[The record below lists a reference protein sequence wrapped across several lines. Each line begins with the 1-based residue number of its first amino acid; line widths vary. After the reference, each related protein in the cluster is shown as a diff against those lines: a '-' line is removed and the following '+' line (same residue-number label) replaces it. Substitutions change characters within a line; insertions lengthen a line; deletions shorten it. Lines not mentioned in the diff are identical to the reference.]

1 MFCGNGG
8 SAADAQHLA
17 SEFVVRVND
26 RRQAL
31 AAIALTTDSSAL
43 TSCGNDLG
51 FSHIFERQV
60 EALGRPG
67 DLLILHSTSGDSE
80 NLLFA
85 AEAARKAGVGTAA
98 LLAKGGGALR
108 DKVDLALVVPT
119 HSTQRAQ
126 ELHITIG
133 HIVAEWVERAY
144 ATSE

>member
-1 MFCGNGG
+1 
-8 SAADAQHLA
+8 
-17 SEFVVRVND
+17 VVRVND

-80 NLLFA
+80 NLLLA
-85 AEAARKAGVGTAA
+85 AEAARKARVGTAA

-108 DKVDLALVVPT
+108 DKVDLPLVVPT

-133 HIVAEWVERAY
+133 QIVAEWVERAY